1 MTKNKPHDTYTAPQ
15 SISLELRHIAMVSDL
30 VQSTGLTRSQIVR
43 MAIQEY
49 YERHNPEEN
58 TDDLNSAH

>member
-15 SISLELRHIAMVSDL
+15 SISLELRHIAMISDL
-30 VQSTGLTRSQIVR
+30 VTTTGMTRSQIVR

-58 TDDLNSAH
+58 ANNDRPE